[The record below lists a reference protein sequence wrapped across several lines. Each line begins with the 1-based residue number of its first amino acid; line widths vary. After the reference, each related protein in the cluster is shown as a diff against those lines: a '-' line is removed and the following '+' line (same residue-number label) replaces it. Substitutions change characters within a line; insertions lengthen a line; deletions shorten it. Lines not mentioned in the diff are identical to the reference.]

1 MKRLASSVLMSLS
14 ALSALAL
21 SAAPAHAANAWIDFD
36 GPTSFSSI
44 ADYYNGGTDGAGASG
59 ANLGVSFSG
68 SVLGLVNDGL
78 ADSPSG
84 NYFSNAPTMGGVMFN
99 NMGET
104 GFMNVAK
111 GFTGEVSLFYSSAS
125 ALAGAVTIYSG
136 LNGTGSLLGTF
147 SLANNAQA
155 GGCSDTSYCH
165 FDLMSVSFSGVAR
178 SLVFSGDL
186 NAAVDN
192 IAITAVPE
200 PHTYALMLAGLA
212 AVGFVARRK
221 RPQ

>member
-1 MKRLASSVLMSLS
+1 MKRAASPVLMSLA

-36 GPTSFSSI
+36 GPTSFASV

-59 ANLGVSFSG
+59 ANLGVSFCG
-68 SVLGLVNDGL
+68 SILGLANDGL

-99 NMGET
+99 NLGET
-104 GFMNVAK
+104 GLMNVAK
-111 GFTGEVSLFYSSAS
+111 GFTGEVSLFYSSAG

-136 LNGTGSLLGTF
+136 LNGTGSVLGSVSLL
-147 SLANNAQA
+147 NNAQT
-155 GGCSDTSYCH
+155 GCSDSSYCH
-165 FDLMSVSFSGVAR
+165 FDLASVSFTGVAR
-178 SLVFSGDL
+178 SLVFNGGL
-186 NAAVDN
+186 NGAIDN

-200 PHTYALMLAGLA
+200 PGAYALMLAGLA
-212 AVGFVARRK
+212 AVGLVARRK
-221 RPQ
+221 QSK

>member
-1 MKRLASSVLMSLS
+1 MKRAASTVLMSVA

-21 SAAPAHAANAWIDFD
+21 SAAPARAANTWIDFD
-36 GPTSFSSI
+36 GPTSF
-44 ADYYNGGTDGAGASG
+44 AFVTEYYNGGTDSAGASG

-68 SVLGLVNDGL
+68 SILGLANDGL

-99 NMGET
+99 NIGET

-136 LNGTGSLLGTF
+136 PNGTGSILGSF
-147 SLANNAQA
+147 SLANNAQL
-155 GGCSDTSYCH
+155 GCSDSSYCH
-165 FDLMSVSFSGVAR
+165 FDLASVSFAGVGR
-178 SLVFSGDL
+178 SLVFSSEMSGV
-186 NAAVDN
+186 VDN
-192 IAITAVPE
+192 IALSAVPE
-200 PHTYALMLAGLA
+200 PGTYALMLAGLA

-221 RPQ
+221 QAK